1 MTAASE
7 LREQLADTL
16 EAYFEGRSSLSDYLG
31 WEVLFTLEPNRT
43 IAPAAA
49 GDAARLSLLGQEFLM
64 DLRPLE
70 DFEEEGRAVLAK
82 IRTQP
87 AAVDAAAD

>member
-16 EAYFEGRSSLSDYLG
+16 EAYFEGRWSLCDYLD

-43 IAPAAA
+43 IDPVAA
-49 GDAARLSLLGQEFLM
+49 GDAAKLSLLGQEFLM

-82 IRTQP
+82 IRTHP

>member
-1 MTAASE
+1 MTAAGE
-7 LREQLADTL
+7 LRAEFADTL
-16 EAYFEGRSSLSDYLG
+16 EAYFEGRLSLSDYLG

-43 IAPAAA
+43 INPAVTM
-49 GDAARLSLLGQEFLM
+49 DAASLSLLGQEFLM

-70 DFEEEGRAVLAK
+70 EFEAEGRAVLAK

-87 AAVDAAAD
+87 AAEAAGG